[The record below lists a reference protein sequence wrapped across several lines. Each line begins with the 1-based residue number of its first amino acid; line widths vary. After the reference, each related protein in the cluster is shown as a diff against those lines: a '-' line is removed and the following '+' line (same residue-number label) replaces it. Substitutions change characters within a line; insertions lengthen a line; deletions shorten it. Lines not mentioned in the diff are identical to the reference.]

1 MRGALVAWAASV
13 ALLISVVAA
22 GTGPAHAESGVEPFF
37 GQWSGKATRSDGA
50 PEAAGSPADQRDIML
65 TISAHDGDGFQTSA
79 LAALGAGDPEADTD
93 FRQTTL
99 NFRPAPGG
107 GWQAQKACA
116 DPRETP
122 CAWAHLDGNTLTTS
136 AIGILDDGAVE
147 VQVAK
152 RVLQGGGMAIEYI
165 RLVDGKP
172 VRKLTGRLVRLAP

>member
-1 MRGALVAWAASV
+1 MALCLGVLAVGA
-13 ALLISVVAA
+13 I
-22 GTGPAHAESGVEPFF
+22 PAHAASGVEPFF

-50 PEAAGSPADQRDIML
+50 AGAAASPADQRDIML

-79 LAALGAGDPEADTD
+79 LAALGAGDPEADAD

-116 DPRETP
+116 DPREVP
-122 CAWAHLDGNTLTTS
+122 CAWAHLEGNTLTTS
-136 AIGILDDGAVE
+136 AIGILDNGAVE

-165 RLVDGKP
+165 RLVDGK
-172 VRKLTGRLVRLAP
+172 VSRMLTGRLVKLTP